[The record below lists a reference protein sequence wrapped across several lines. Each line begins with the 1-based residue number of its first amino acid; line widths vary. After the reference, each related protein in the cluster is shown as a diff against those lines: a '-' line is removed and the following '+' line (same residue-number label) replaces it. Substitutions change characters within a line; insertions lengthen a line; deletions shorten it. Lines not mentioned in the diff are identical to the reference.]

1 MNCKEMCIECMTH
14 FKLCHMKLD
23 ITYYQTTVV
32 SLMMTEFVI
41 KVLANEHQGDCGEKT
56 IHKNILM

>member
-1 MNCKEMCIECMTH
+1 
-14 FKLCHMKLD
+14 MKLD

-41 KVLANEHQGDCGEKT
+41 TKLANKHPGDCGEKPT
-56 IHKNILM
+56 HKNILM